1 MTICILPWIHAHI
14 HTTGNVYPCCHSISS
29 NSAVM
34 GNVKHDSLESI
45 INGDNMKKLRLNML
59 SNIKSPICT
68 KCYEMEDSGIPS
80 YRTRHNEYFK
90 DHTDLINLTAID
102 GTVDPNVKFI
112 DVRFSN
118 ICNLKC
124 RTCYHELSSSI
135 AAEEGRKVIMIKAL
149 PNYDIFEKQY
159 SNIERIYFAGGEPL
173 LMNEHLDLLQNLIIR
188 GFSKNISLD
197 YNSNITNLEFK
208 GNSFKE
214 LWQEFKN
221 VRISASIDAVGK
233 RGEYI
238 RHGCEWSTIEE
249 NINILSQYVSV
260 NLSLNASALNVASI
274 IDTHKYL
281 VNQKLINNKVN
292 LFIGYLISPSYY
304 SAKIIP
310 DVIRESILSNIT
322 KYVNELTLDPFAE
335 QLHTLSN
342 FLKNGKYNPFL
353 FKRFL
358 LESIRLDN
366 LRNTDIFDILPEY
379 QPYKYLVQQFLK

>member
-29 NSAVM
+29 KDAVM
-34 GNVKHDSLESI
+34 GSVKCESLESI
-45 INGDNMKKLRLNML
+45 INSDNMKKLRLNML
-59 SNIKSPICT
+59 SDVKSSVCT
-68 KCYEMEDSGIPS
+68 KCYEMEDSGIAS
-80 YRTRHNEYFK
+80 YRNRHNEYFK
-90 DHTDLINLTAID
+90 KHFNIIESTAPD
-102 GTVDPNVKFI
+102 GTIDPNIKFI

-149 PNYDIFEKQY
+149 PEYDIFEKQY

-173 LMNEHLDLLQNLIIR
+173 LMKEHLDLLQKLIVK
-188 GFSKNISLD
+188 GVSKNIVLD

-208 GNSFKE
+208 GNNFTN

-221 VRISASIDAVGK
+221 VNISASIDAIGK

-238 RHGCEWSTIEE
+238 RYGCEWHKIEK
-249 NINILSQYVSV
+249 NIFILSQYMSV
-260 NLSLNASALNVASI
+260 NLSLTASALNVANI

-281 VNQKLINNKVN
+281 VKEKILNDKVKLS
-292 LFIGYLISPSYY
+292 IGYVISPSFY

-310 DVIRESILSNIT
+310 ESIRKDVLSNIDQ
-322 KYVNELTLDPFAE
+322 YIDELKSDTFIE
-335 QLHTLSN
+335 QLRMLAT
-342 FLKNGKYNPFL
+342 FLKNGKYNPVL
-353 FKRFL
+353 FKKFL
-358 LESIRLDN
+358 SDSVRLDIIRGEN
-366 LRNTDIFDILPEY
+366 IFDILPEY
-379 QPYKYLVQQFLK
+379 HAYKYLIE